1 MKRSVVLLS
10 FMCAV
15 FALCRAQGFREFNT
29 DRDLSSSLI
38 NSLYQD
44 RNGMMWIATEDGLNR
59 YDGNKY
65 TIYRNNPGDSTSLCS
80 GYVKAMAED
89 ADGRLYACTR
99 RGIQIYDPAT
109 DSFGP
114 RMCNADG
121 TEFTSISNQ
130 IVRRNDNEYWSVG
143 NFVKRFSISGPR
155 AFVLEDIDDLS
166 VKLKYIH
173 CAVADNEGNLWLSK
187 SEAGVYRV
195 GKDNEVRKYF
205 GRKDDPSISAMT
217 IGKDGLLY
225 AGTAAHGLL
234 RFDSDAD
241 AFAVV
246 SAETDKEVKS
256 LFADLNGEIVMAT
269 DGGGIIIYNPA
280 TGASRSFRYG
290 NSDIDPLRQKAH
302 CLMRDADGNM
312 WIGIYQSGVVMIP
325 QLPNSFG
332 YMGHRSADTDVI
344 GNRCISS
351 ICRDGDG
358 VLWVGAD
365 NDGVYGL
372 DGNNECVAH
381 FKGADINVPMCIF
394 EDSRK
399 TLWVGTYLHG
409 VGVLDRKT
417 GRFDRME
424 MSAGADLPANN
435 CMAMTEDRDHNLW
448 LGMLNSGLMRINL
461 NTGRPDND
469 FSWRDKIDLWVAS
482 LHYSKKTNSLY
493 VGTYSGFQIVT
504 NVSLAE
510 PHVATLIPDDIVYAM
525 DETPDGN
532 VWLGTSNGI
541 VRYTPATGDMKRYNV
556 NDGLH
561 NNTVYAVRH
570 DGRNI
575 WMSLNSGLARF
586 DTETEVFTNFLVDD
600 GLQGNEF
607 YKNSMFRDA
616 SGCIYFGGTDGITY
630 FNPRD
635 ITGPGRKWT
644 PRITGFYLRGSS
656 ASVGVPLY
664 EVSEILLAPDD
675 NSFAIEFGTRELG
688 RPESVL
694 FSYSIDGKPWE
705 TLPTGTNIVNFSR
718 LDPGSHSLRVK
729 VTDGI
734 TESEIKRIS
743 LDVAHPWYATP
754 WAKALYATA
763 VLVMIWWV
771 VRSYIVRMRHKA
783 ELLDLTHA
791 EQINEARLQSFVNI
805 SHEIRTPMS
814 LVISPLQKLLA
825 TDTDPSRRH
834 DYGLI
839 LRNAK
844 RILRLID
851 ELMDLRRIE
860 KRQMRLSLAPTELV
874 PLINDLCDTFAQ
886 AVTAKN
892 ISLKFD
898 FDASDTVACV
908 DAVNFDKIL
917 MNLFSNAVKYTP
929 EGGNIDVKLSE
940 DADDVVISVTDTGI
954 GVSDEDK
961 ELIFERFYQARGN
974 TAGGTGVGLHLT
986 KQLVLLHGGT
996 IVATDNP
1003 CGSGTCFTV
1012 RIPKGDVDSA
1022 RDALNERIPGVQ
1034 RVHRGT
1040 PLSDPKELL
1049 LPDPVEMPVD
1059 AGKSRSHRVLV
1070 VEDDAEI
1077 RRYLVAELSGKYRVT
1092 AATNGKEA
1100 LDSIFAKAP
1109 DVIVSDIMMP
1119 VMDGIELTR
1128 IIKGNINLNH
1138 IPVMLIT
1145 AMTRDEDN
1153 ISALDAGADDFVT
1166 KPFNIEVVRSKIAGL
1181 IERYR
1186 RLKNLYSGSQDQD
1199 DKIDKIAVAGSDEKL
1214 MSRVMAVLNREMSN
1228 TELTVE
1234 MLASEVGLSRV
1245 HLHRRLKAITNQSP
1259 RDFIRNTR
1267 LRQAA
1272 VLLSEKRLNVAET
1285 ADLTG
1290 FSNAGSFTTSFKK
1303 LFGVT
1308 PSEYADR
1315 NKVSNVND

>member
-1 MKRSVVLLS
+1 
-10 FMCAV
+10 
-15 FALCRAQGFREFNT
+15 
-29 DRDLSSSLI
+29 
-38 NSLYQD
+38 
-44 RNGMMWIATEDGLNR
+44 
-59 YDGNKY
+59 
-65 TIYRNNPGDSTSLCS
+65 
-80 GYVKAMAED
+80 
-89 ADGRLYACTR
+89 
-99 RGIQIYDPAT
+99 
-109 DSFGP
+109 
-114 RMCNADG
+114 
-121 TEFTSISNQ
+121 
-130 IVRRNDNEYWSVG
+130 
-143 NFVKRFSISGPR
+143 
-155 AFVLEDIDDLS
+155 
-166 VKLKYIH
+166 
-173 CAVADNEGNLWLSK
+173 
-187 SEAGVYRV
+187 
-195 GKDNEVRKYF
+195 
-205 GRKDDPSISAMT
+205 
-217 IGKDGLLY
+217 
-225 AGTAAHGLL
+225 
-234 RFDSDAD
+234 
-241 AFAVV
+241 
-246 SAETDKEVKS
+246 
-256 LFADLNGEIVMAT
+256 
-269 DGGGIIIYNPA
+269 
-280 TGASRSFRYG
+280 
-290 NSDIDPLRQKAH
+290 
-302 CLMRDADGNM
+302 
-312 WIGIYQSGVVMIP
+312 
-325 QLPNSFG
+325 
-332 YMGHRSADTDVI
+332 
-344 GNRCISS
+344 
-351 ICRDGDG
+351 
-358 VLWVGAD
+358 
-365 NDGVYGL
+365 
-372 DGNNECVAH
+372 
-381 FKGADINVPMCIF
+381 
-394 EDSRK
+394 
-399 TLWVGTYLHG
+399 
-409 VGVLDRKT
+409 
-417 GRFDRME
+417 
-424 MSAGADLPANN
+424 
-435 CMAMTEDRDHNLW
+435 
-448 LGMLNSGLMRINL
+448 
-461 NTGRPDND
+461 
-469 FSWRDKIDLWVAS
+469 
-482 LHYSKKTNSLY
+482 
-493 VGTYSGFQIVT
+493 
-504 NVSLAE
+504 
-510 PHVATLIPDDIVYAM
+510 
-525 DETPDGN
+525 
-532 VWLGTSNGI
+532 
-541 VRYTPATGDMKRYNV
+541 
-556 NDGLH
+556 
-561 NNTVYAVRH
+561 
-570 DGRNI
+570 
-575 WMSLNSGLARF
+575 
-586 DTETEVFTNFLVDD
+586 
-600 GLQGNEF
+600 
-607 YKNSMFRDA
+607 
-616 SGCIYFGGTDGITY
+616 
-630 FNPRD
+630 
-635 ITGPGRKWT
+635 
-644 PRITGFYLRGSS
+644 
-656 ASVGVPLY
+656 
-664 EVSEILLAPDD
+664 
-675 NSFAIEFGTRELG
+675 
-688 RPESVL
+688 
-694 FSYSIDGKPWE
+694 
-705 TLPTGTNIVNFSR
+705 
-718 LDPGSHSLRVK
+718 
-729 VTDGI
+729 
-734 TESEIKRIS
+734 
-743 LDVAHPWYATP
+743 VAHPWYATP

-851 ELMDLRRIE
+851 ELMDLRKIE
-860 KRQMRLSLAPTELV
+860 KRQMRLTLAPTELV

-908 DAVNFDKIL
+908 DVVNFDKIL
-917 MNLFSNAVKYTP
+917 MNLFSNAVKYNP
-929 EGGNIDVKLSE
+929 EGGNIDGKLSE
-940 DADDVVISVTDTGI
+940 DSDDVEISVTDTGI

-1003 CGSGTCFTV
+1003 CGCGTCFTV
-1012 RIPKGDVDSA
+1012 RIPKGDVESA
-1022 RDALNERIPGVQ
+1022 RDAMKERIPGVQ
-1034 RVHRGT
+1034 HVRRGT

-1049 LPDPVEMPVD
+1049 VPDPVEMPVD

-1199 DKIDKIAVAGSDEKL
+1199 DKIDKIAVAGNDEKL
-1214 MSRVMAVLNREMSN
+1214 MARVMAVLNREMSN

-1315 NKVSNVND
+1315 NKVLNANS